1 MRRTLSLALL
11 AFLSLAFSINA
22 SAKKDKWVTTWA
34 TALQIAEPHNV
45 APEPYL
51 ADNSFRQIVQTSI
64 AGKELRLHLSNIF
77 NEDVT
82 EIQGVEI
89 AVAKTMGASPEIDE
103 ATTVSLTFG
112 GKKSVTMEA
121 GAAVVSDPVKFKV
134 GERMNL
140 AITIHYGEMSNK
152 SVSGHPAS
160 RTNCY
165 LAAGNTTDFSNA
177 VATMHWY
184 SICNLD
190 VKRQNK
196 KQRAIAVLG
205 NSLTD
210 GRGCTTNGQL
220 RWTDCLSR
228 RLLINEATKDV
239 AVLNFG
245 LGGNCV
251 LRGGLGPTGL
261 NRFERDCLGQEG
273 VKYIILADGINDMG
287 GSWDGMKT
295 AQGLID
301 ANKQF
306 IEKAHAQGIKVFVA
320 TMTPFKG
327 NNYFNEQREKGRQAY
342 NEWVRTSAEHDGCID
357 FDRSVRDP
365 KDPQQLNPIFL
376 FENDWLHP
384 NAAGYQTMADGIN
397 LGLFK

>member
-1 MRRTLSLALL
+1 MKRIITLSLLL
-11 AFLSLAFSINA
+11 CMLCMNVNA
-22 SAKKDKWVTTWA
+22 QKWVTTWA
-34 TALQIAEPHNV
+34 SAQQLTEPHNLP
-45 APEPYL
+45 PEPFL
-51 ADNSFRQIVQTSI
+51 AGNSYRQIIQVSI
-64 AGKELRLHLSNIF
+64 GGEEVRLRLSNEF
-77 NEDVT
+77 SDSPL
-82 EIQGVEI
+82 EIKGIEM
-89 AVAKTMGASPEIDE
+89 AYALTPGASYEIDE
-103 ATTVSLTFG
+103 ASTVSLSFEG
-112 GKKSVTMEA
+112 GSKSIVIPSGQCA
-121 GAAVVSDPVKFKV
+121 YAQPVKFHLEPRQSV
-134 GERMNL
+134 

-327 NNYFNEQREKGRQAY
+327 NNYFNEQREKGRQIY